1 MNEQLWDV
9 GQVAAYLQVTVAT
22 VYGWRTKK
30 YGPRGRRVGK
40 HVRWEPNEVR
50 AWYLAQPAEVA

>member
-30 YGPRGRRVGK
+30 YGPKGRRVGK
-40 HVRWEPNEVR
+40 HVRRDPEEVR